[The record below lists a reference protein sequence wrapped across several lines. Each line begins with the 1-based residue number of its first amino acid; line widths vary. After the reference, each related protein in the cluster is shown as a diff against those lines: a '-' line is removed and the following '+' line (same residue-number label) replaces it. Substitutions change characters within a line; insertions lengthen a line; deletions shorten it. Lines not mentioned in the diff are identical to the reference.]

1 MTAFT
6 MFEFILTVAHTTLN
20 NIIVQASSC
29 SLHPPTYYQS
39 QLSTVRQ
46 KASSCLGQKQHQSS
60 LPTSNLT
67 EFWKPLQTCL
77 SEKKEKIKESGTEH
91 SMIVKQCK
99 QKNRSIFT
107 SQFTA
112 HVSEVPDLTLPLFPA
127 LLLLYQFSLITEK
140 LWANLDKSALELT
153 RNLAAE

>member
-1 MTAFT
+1 MFFTSPYLLLVTA
-6 MFEFILTVAHTTLN
+6 EYCKAEGK
-20 NIIVQASSC
+20 
-29 SLHPPTYYQS
+29 
-39 QLSTVRQ
+39 QLSRAEI
-46 KASSCLGQKQHQSS
+46 ASVFTAYFKLDRVLEALANLS
-60 LPTSNLT
+60 LR
-67 EFWKPLQTCL
+67 
-77 SEKKEKIKESGTEH
+77 EKGENKESGTEH
-91 SMIVKQCK
+91 IMIVKQCK

-153 RNLAAE
+153 RNLAPE